1 VKEASMSTPETAPNG
16 PDPSF
21 SDRYS
26 RQIRFSP
33 IGRAG
38 QERLVNSQ
46 ITIVGCG
53 ALGSVLAETLARGG
67 VGRIHLVDRDF
78 IELSNLQRQML
89 FDEDDIA
96 ANLPKAEAAARK
108 LSRINSQIEIVPF
121 IADANHESIEIFTEG
136 SDLILDGT
144 DNLLARYL
152 INDVAIKHNIPWIYG
167 ACQGTTAM
175 TATFLAGGKPCL
187 RCLFDTPPDPG
198 QLETCETAGIIGP
211 VVNIIAGFQAA
222 EALKIL
228 TGNIEAVNRSL
239 MTIEAW
245 SNHIHQMSLAELTE
259 GCLCCRDHQFDF
271 LSGKSALST
280 VALCGRN
287 AVQIRP
293 KIKGKR
299 FDLNQIASRLEGVGQ
314 LEKSDFM
321 LRFTIDDF
329 QLTIFPDART
339 IIKGTEEKD
348 IARAVY
354 AKYIGH

>member
-1 VKEASMSTPETAPNG
+1 MKQ
-16 PDPSF
+16 
-21 SDRYS
+21 DRYS

-33 IGRAG
+33 IGSEG
-38 QERLVNSQ
+38 QKKLQNSQ
-46 ITIVGCG
+46 ITIIGCG
-53 ALGSVLAETLARGG
+53 ALGSVLAETLTRAG
-67 VGRIHLVDRDF
+67 VGRIHLVDRDY

-108 LSRINSQIEIVPF
+108 LGRINSEIEIVPF
-121 IADANHESIEIFTEG
+121 VADANHESIEIFTEG

-144 DNLLARYL
+144 DNLLTRYL
-152 INDVAIKHNIPWIYG
+152 INDVAIKHNLPWIYG
-167 ACQGTTAM
+167 ACQGATAM
-175 TATFLAGGKPCL
+175 TATFTAGGKPCL

-211 VVNIIAGFQAA
+211 VVSIVAGFQAT
-222 EALKIL
+222 EAIKIL
-228 TGNIEAVNRSL
+228 SGNLETLNPALI
-239 MTIEAW
+239 TIEAW
-245 SNHIHQMSLAELTE
+245 RNHIHQMSLANLKK
-259 GCLCCRDHQFDF
+259 GCICCREKNFEF
-271 LSGKSALST
+271 LSGKSSLST

-293 KIKGKR
+293 KSKGQK
-299 FDLNQIASRLEGVGQ
+299 FDLARIADRLAGMSK
-314 LEKSDFM
+314 LEQSEFM
-321 LRFTIDDF
+321 LRFTIDDY

-348 IARAVY
+348 IARALY